1 MENQSEVGQVSQ
13 VNQKPNN
20 FLVILLSILLLV
32 SCVIAGFFAYQTQ
45 NLTMEIKK
53 IRSQTIPSPTIFST
67 AQPKADWKID
77 NNRFTS
83 NSLGFEI
90 TFPKSWK
97 LDFSLADWGKD
108 LYILTALNEA
118 NHYSVLI
125 FIAPKNG
132 ETLPGPTGFGAG
144 EWRENGSINIL
155 GQKLIKKALIY
166 ENKTENI
173 MYSSIDDRV
182 IDFPNSNM
190 LFNFIVQSNIDSN
203 YNITSQFQKEVD
215 QILPTFKFIDNT
227 KEEICIKE
235 KYTWLSKYN
244 ECEGTTLTE
253 AFCKKEGGTF
263 NGCESACRHEDPN
276 GICTTECIAV
286 CKF

>member
-1 MENQSEVGQVSQ
+1 MEITRDNMENNSKQ
-13 VNQKPNN
+13 NN
-20 FLVILLSILLLV
+20 SLTILLSVLLLI
-32 SCVIAGFFAYQTQ
+32 SCIIAGFFAYQTQ
-45 NLTMEIKK
+45 NLTEEIKR

-77 NNRFTS
+77 NNKFTS
-83 NSLGFEI
+83 SSLGFEV

-108 LYILTALNEA
+108 LYILTALNEV

-132 ETLPGPTGFGAG
+132 DTLPGPTGFGAG
-144 EWRENGSINIL
+144 EWSENGSINIL

-166 ENKTENI
+166 EDKTENI

-215 QILPTFKFIDNT
+215 QILSTFKFLD
-227 KEEICIKE
+227 KESIPAI
-235 KYTWLSKYN
+235 S
-244 ECEGTTLTE
+244 
-253 AFCKKEGGTF
+253 
-263 NGCESACRHEDPN
+263 
-276 GICTTECIAV
+276 TTELQKGWYWGFEDQKKLNTPSDWVFFDAGRSSCWHKVGVNCI
-286 CKF
+286 